1 MNKNIV
7 LFLCIPLILVAC
19 SSDSSTNATSNNQK
33 SSFSGNA
40 SGTDDAVDSQKS
52 SSSENKT
59 VVKVSSSSILSE
71 SSESH
76 EISPV
81 DSNESTIVSQQ
92 DYGDEFPLRS
102 ASSTAYRFNGEKTIL
117 FDEPSFYRV
126 ITAYYDELGVQ
137 LFNNDYNGHY
147 LVTYRTV
154 SKESNNYANWLW
166 CNEYSHAD
174 SICESDFELFKKEC
188 ANRKGEFVND
198 KEGNVCAGQQLWLS
212 CLYPLEIDVVD
223 NAFIDSV
230 AEDLRSFAEKRW
242 STPLQEKNPSSSMRA
257 SSTTP

>member
-1 MNKNIV
+1 MKKKAS
-7 LFLCIPLILVAC
+7 FLCIPLILVAC
-19 SSDSSTNATSNNQK
+19 SSDSSSNATSINQE
-33 SSFSGNA
+33 SSTSGNI
-40 SGTDDAVDSQKS
+40 SKTGDAVDLQKS
-52 SSSENKT
+52 SSSENRT
-59 VVKVSSSSILSE
+59 ILEVSSSSDLGEISE
-71 SSESH
+71 SR
-76 EISPV
+76 EIGPV
-81 DSNESTIVSQQ
+81 DSNVPIIVSQQ
-92 DYGDEFPLRS
+92 DNDDEFPLRS

-117 FDEPSFYRV
+117 FEEPTFYRV
-126 ITAYYDELGVQ
+126 ITAYYNELGVQ

-230 AEDLRSFAEKRW
+230 AEDLHSFAEKRW
-242 STPLQEKNPSSSMRA
+242 STPLQEKNPSSSMSA